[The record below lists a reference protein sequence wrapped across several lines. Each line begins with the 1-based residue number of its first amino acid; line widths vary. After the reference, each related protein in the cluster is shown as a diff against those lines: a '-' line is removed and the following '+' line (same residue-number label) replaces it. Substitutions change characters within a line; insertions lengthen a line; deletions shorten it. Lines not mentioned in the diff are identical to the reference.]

1 MKSDRERWNSRYSGA
16 MEEIPPPDPLLLEYQ
31 HLLKSGR
38 AIDLACGPGSNAVFL
53 AERGYWV
60 DALDTSIQAMGRLQK
75 EISERKLT
83 IGPVLT
89 DLDYYPVRSGFY
101 DLVVI
106 FYFFSKGL
114 MGRIRSSLKPGGL
127 LIYATFNYRHLNLH
141 PGFCPDYLVPEE
153 GLAQFFPHLET
164 IVSVENSGDEGNV
177 SQFIGRNISRI
188 IP

>member
-1 MKSDRERWNSRYSGA
+1 MKSDRERWNLRYSGA
-16 MEEIPPPDPLLLEYQ
+16 MEEIPPPDQLLLESQ

-38 AIDLACGPGSNAVFL
+38 ALDLACGPGSNALFL

-60 DALDTSIQAMGRLQK
+60 DALDTSIQALGRLQK
-75 EISERKLT
+75 EIRERKLT

-101 DLVVI
+101 DLVII
-106 FYFFSKGL
+106 FYFFSRGL
-114 MGRIRSSLKPGGL
+114 ISRIRSSLKPGGL

-141 PGFCPDYLVPEE
+141 PGFRHDYLVPEE
-153 GLAQFFPHLET
+153 GLAQFFPNLET
-164 IVSVENSGDEGNV
+164 IMSVENSGDKGNV